1 MDTNT
6 RLQAFY
12 AENKIKE
19 GKDLIAYLEAQGRLP
34 FWEREVNKQAYHV
47 NMLICPRCLHTGGWR
62 THSAE
67 EQERIEDM
75 IANGDIDCST
85 CHKPMREM
93 TSDDD
98 MFNAYGLQ
106 TTRLELLR
114 TMPYQAYLQTPEW
127 EAKRLKALRRA
138 DHHCELC
145 FADQTL
151 HVHHKTYERR
161 GDERL
166 SDLIVLCD
174 RCHARFHDILPEA

>member
-12 AENKIKE
+12 ADNKIRNAD
-19 GKDLIAYLEAQGRLP
+19 DLLAHLQAQALLP
-34 FWEREVNKQAYHV
+34 FWEQEINKQAYRV
-47 NMLICPRCLHTGGWR
+47 NMLICPRCQYTAVWR
-62 THSAE
+62 THSAG
-67 EQERIEDM
+67 EQEHIEDR
-75 IANGDIDCST
+75 IANGDIDCIS
-85 CHKPMREM
+85 CSKPMREM
-93 TSDDD
+93 TADDD
-98 MFNAYGLQ
+98 IFNTYGLQ
-106 TTRLELLR
+106 TTRLELLQ
-114 TMPYQAYLQTPEW
+114 TMPYKAYLQTPEW